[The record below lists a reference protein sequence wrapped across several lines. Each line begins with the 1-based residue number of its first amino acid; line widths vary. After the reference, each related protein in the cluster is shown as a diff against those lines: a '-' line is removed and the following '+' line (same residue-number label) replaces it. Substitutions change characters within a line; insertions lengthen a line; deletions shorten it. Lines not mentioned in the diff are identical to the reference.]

1 MQNYTGI
8 RKEMKEAGWN
18 RRDRHNEELW
28 QRPGSEFL
36 YTFDSAVHRYQKDK
50 KKVPMNYQGW
60 EITSNERRPVT
71 GVWEATRHGVV
82 LSAHSQAS
90 VERLVDRRI
99 REEKRTES
107 TKLKHGDLIEVH
119 GYVFLDG
126 LADLDRFRLKSIK
139 ERNGQLTYQFTK
151 PQGRKIVIS
160 HYAQN
165 VDAWIEEK
173 SSEDLNKIVVI
184 REVPIWNKG
193 C

>member
-1 MQNYTGI
+1 M
-8 RKEMKEAGWN
+8 
-18 RRDRHNEELW
+18 D
-28 QRPGSEFL
+28 
-36 YTFDSAVHRYQKDK
+36 
-50 KKVPMNYQGW
+50 YQGW
-60 EITSNERRPVT
+60 TITSDEGRPVT

-90 VERLVDRRI
+90 IERIVNRRI
-99 REEKRTES
+99 REEKHAET
-107 TKLKHGDLIEVH
+107 TKLKLGDLIEVH
-119 GYVFLDG
+119 GYIFMAG
-126 LADLDRFRLKSIK
+126 MEDLDRFRLKSIK

-151 PQGRKIVIS
+151 PRGRKVVIS

-184 REVPIWNKG
+184 RETPIWNKG